1 MKRHLAFTHIENIF
15 HGLADAKNISP
26 TTTKTNQKLLQK
38 KMVALGDGLGF
49 FSWQI
54 CFGLE
59 NHFSSPKNRKNIFEK
74 CLTSKQRQPNI
85 NFSNSTYTPKEYIY
99 QKREKTNTVLQLY

>member
-38 KMVALGDGLGF
+38 KKK
-49 FSWQI
+49 W
-54 CFGLE
+54 
-59 NHFSSPKNRKNIFEK
+59 
-74 CLTSKQRQPNI
+74 
-85 NFSNSTYTPKEYIY
+85 
-99 QKREKTNTVLQLY
+99 